1 MLEIIIMQGV
11 SGSGKSTY
19 IKNNFPSAIV
29 VSADY
34 YFVNVVTGNYEFNC
48 ELLGVAH
55 ANCLRSYIDTVIAWN
70 NKVEDGVLV
79 VDNTNCTVAEIA
91 PYAAIATAYGHK
103 LKIICLDI
111 DPKVATARNLHGVE
125 ESNVI
130 VMAERIMSSSKD
142 LPPYWKREVICQQEQ
157 LSC

>member
-1 MLEIIIMQGV
+1 MLNIVIMQGV

-19 IKNNFPSAIV
+19 IMRNFPSAIV

-34 YFVNVVTGNYEFNC
+34 YFVNVVTGNYEFNS
-48 ELLGVAH
+48 ELLGEAH
-55 ANCLRSYIDTVIAWN
+55 ANCLRSYIDTVVVWN
-70 NKVEDGVLV
+70 NNVEDGVLV

-111 DPKVATARNLHGVE
+111 DPKVAAARNLHGVDE
-125 ESNVI
+125 LNVMM
-130 VMAERIMSSSKD
+130 MAERIKNSSKD
-142 LPPYWKREVICQQEQ
+142 LPPYWQREVICQQE
-157 LSC
+157 

>member
-1 MLEIIIMQGV
+1 MLEVIIMQGV
-11 SGSGKSTY
+11 SGSGKSTF

-34 YFVNVVTGNYEFNC
+34 YFVNVVTGNYEFKS
-48 ELLGVAH
+48 ELLGEAH
-55 ANCLRSYIDTVIAWN
+55 ANCLRSYIDTIIAWN
-70 NKVEDGVLV
+70 TQVEDGVLV

-91 PYAAIATAYGHK
+91 PYAAIATAYGRK

-111 DPKVATARNLHGVE
+111 DPKVAAARNLHGVD
-125 ESNVI
+125 ESNVM
-130 VMAERIMSSSKD
+130 VMAERIQNSAKE
-142 LPPYWKREVICQQEQ
+142 LPLYWPREVICQQEQ